1 MKIDQN
7 KPLNTTPSRSSERT
21 ASTPAAST
29 ERAKT
34 DSVTINPL
42 AAKLN
47 QIEQNSK
54 PAFDTERVESLKK
67 AISEG
72 RFTVRTEAI
81 AGKIIQSAQELL
93 GK

>member
-7 KPLNTTPSRSSERT
+7 KPLNTTPSRNSERT
-21 ASTPAAST
+21 TSTPTAGT
-29 ERAKT
+29 ERSNT
-34 DSVTINPL
+34 DNVTINPL
-42 AAKLN
+42 AAKLS
-47 QIEQNSK
+47 QIEQSPK
-54 PAFDTERVESLKK
+54 PTFDAGRVESLKK